1 MYSLYKNPSGEVNL
15 DFSNIA
21 SNLSGMSTRGNDAAK
36 KVKPKCVMCSN
47 VMQFQF
53 SQCSVLQCMQ
63 DRNKMN
69 KDAASALRGV
79 P

>member
-36 KVKPKCVMCSN
+36 KVKPKCVSAGN
-47 VMQFQF
+47 IMQFQF
-53 SQCSVLQCMQ
+53 LHCFVLQCM
-63 DRNKMN
+63 
-69 KDAASALRGV
+69 
-79 P
+79 